1 MREMDFVNTSV
12 RVADVFT
19 LQWQDPAEGG
29 HRELD
34 PAASVCAI
42 GLRDLGTPLSSR

>member
-1 MREMDFVNTSV
+1 MRGMNFVNTSV

-29 HRELD
+29 HREQ
-34 PAASVCAI
+34 AAYVCAI
-42 GLRDLGTPLSSR
+42 G